1 MVAGWSA
8 MGEHWCMSP
17 SSRRLTFAVG
27 TSLLTASLVS
37 GCKKS
42 EPTVNPGPEPVH
54 VNEGPAPE
62 ETAPEE
68 TAPDEPAPEDGPNV
82 NTVPSK

>member
-1 MVAGWSA
+1 V
-8 MGEHWCMSP
+8 GEHLRMNP
-17 SSRRLTFAVG
+17 SSRRLTFVVG
-27 TSLLTASLVS
+27 TSLLTASLAT

-62 ETAPEE
+62 EAAPEE
-68 TAPDEPAPEDGPNV
+68 TTDAPAEDAPAEEDPNANPPE
-82 NTVPSK
+82 

>member
-1 MVAGWSA
+1 MN
-8 MGEHWCMSP
+8 P
-17 SSRRLTFAVG
+17 SSRRLTFVVG
-27 TSLLTASLVS
+27 TSLLTASLAT

-62 ETAPEE
+62 ETVPEE
-68 TAPDEPAPEDGPNV
+68 TPDAATDAPAEEDPNAEAVAPE
-82 NTVPSK
+82 